1 MSTSTKRSEAV
12 KTVENKLTL
21 LVLGDFLI
29 PGACPIRSGVP
40 YCSPYTPSM
49 NLTLF
54 NENRNCYRNGDFL
67 GRSCLLQHARLSF
80 CTIRSQKRLLKDLFL
95 LFAFWLLRH
104 PNELKSRGPPGSLS
118 GCKPLLPTW
127 AASLGCW
134 TCCMASWRLTE
145 RPAALDVH
153 LLSSRCGI
161 LLATVLMVCV

>member
-1 MSTSTKRSEAV
+1 M
-12 KTVENKLTL
+12 KTEIVTEMEIFWEDL
-21 LVLGDFLI
+21 
-29 PGACPIRSGVP
+29 ACCNMP
-40 YCSPYTPSM
+40 
-49 NLTLF
+49 
-54 NENRNCYRNGDFL
+54 D
-67 GRSCLLQHARLSF
+67 SF

-118 GCKPLLPTW
+118 GCRPLLPTW

-153 LLSSRCGI
+153 LLIICGNFF
-161 LLATVLMVCV
+161 ATVLMVCV